1 MNLGIA
7 SIDMLAMCM
16 FFAAAVLAMV
26 ANREAHGRTRLWA
39 SAALAFSMLALDR
52 AANAVE
58 WSGADQLR
66 WLDSL
71 QGYLST
77 FACLVILLLPVRFL
91 LVAGGKKGERASN
104 GQR

>member
-7 SIDMLAMCM
+7 TIDMLSMCM
-16 FFAAAVLAMV
+16 FFSAAVLALV

-39 SAALAFSMLALDR
+39 SAALAFGILALDR

-58 WSGADQLR
+58 WSGADELR
-66 WLDSL
+66 WLDAL

-77 FACLVILLLPVRFL
+77 FACLVILMLPVRFL
-91 LVAGGKKGERASN
+91 LVAGRTKDK
-104 GQR
+104 

>member
-7 SIDMLAMCM
+7 IIDMLAMSM
-16 FFAAAVLAMV
+16 FFSAAVLALV

-39 SAALAFSMLALDR
+39 SAALAFGTLALDR

-58 WSGADQLR
+58 WSGIGQLR
-66 WLDSL
+66 FLDAL

-91 LVAGGKKGERASN
+91 VVAGRTKDE
-104 GQR
+104 